1 MSEAELRE
9 ILHRCDP
16 QAPPTARWDFRL
28 CLEDR
33 ERLAEYVLQLLSE
46 KDADKSLQG
55 DHSAHCRG

>member
-33 ERLAEYVLQLLSE
+33 ERLAEYVLQLLAE
-46 KDADKSLQG
+46 RREHAAAD
-55 DHSAHCRG
+55 HRSACGQ